1 MLKFSAIFAAAM
13 VSASV
18 ATAESDLAAQ
28 EIRIGVAGPLT
39 TPSATFG
46 LEMRQAVD
54 LAIDERD
61 AAGGVLGGK
70 IVAAVFDDQANA
82 EKGKAAAKALRDDTR
97 VLAVV
102 GHVNSGV
109 MLRVRKSTR
118 TAVCRF

>member
-1 MLKFSAIFAAAM
+1 M
-13 VSASV
+13 VSASA

-61 AAGGVLGGK
+61 AATL
-70 IVAAVFDDQANA
+70 F
-82 EKGKAAAKALRDDTR
+82 EAKSL
-97 VLAVV
+97 LF
-102 GHVNSGV
+102 GPKK
-109 MLRVRKSTR
+109 RKEGQR
-118 TAVCRF
+118 R

>member
-13 VSASV
+13 VSASA

-54 LAIDERD
+54 LASMSGMQR
-61 AAGGVLGGK
+61 AAY
-70 IVAAVFDDQANA
+70 
-82 EKGKAAAKALRDDTR
+82 
-97 VLAVV
+97 
-102 GHVNSGV
+102 
-109 MLRVRKSTR
+109 
-118 TAVCRF
+118 